1 VLLLSSLSPTCL
13 NLITLLGKDN
23 TFGAILVHATIFFFL
38 DKILVHATMW
48 LNLIGEPKELN
59 LKICPKKL
67 VCSNMVVREVFL
79 VNY

>member
-1 VLLLSSLSPTCL
+1 MLLLSSLSPTCL

-23 TFGAILVHATIFFFL
+23 TFGAILVHAT
-38 DKILVHATMW
+38 MW

-59 LKICPKKL
+59 LKICPEKL